1 MEERALRVL
10 EFFPFLQTLKAYAAT
25 EVGQAVCLS
34 LRPFREKEEI
44 ESLLQETVEASRVL
58 EEEGNLP
65 LPGTLE
71 VRPLLPRARA
81 EGACLLPEDLLA
93 IRSTLGASS
102 RVKRFLAKAPP
113 RYPRLQ
119 GLGERLPEFEDLRE
133 SLQAA
138 IGPRGEILDSAS
150 AELARLRREI
160 QQARGRIRAS
170 LEALWGQ
177 ENLRKI
183 FQEQIITLRRDR
195 YVLAVKAECKNA
207 LPGIIH
213 DQSQSRATFFVE
225 PLATVEENNDLN
237 LLVQDEKEEE
247 RRILLELTAWIR
259 EESEAISRAV
269 DLLGRLDLIFAKAQ
283 YARSARAAVPVLN
296 EEGIW
301 DLRRARHPLL
311 DPGVTVPVHLLLQK
325 GQSTLILTGANTGGK
340 TVSLK
345 TLGLLTLMAQCGI
358 PIPAEEGSRVA
369 VVQKI
374 FADIGD
380 EQSLQDNLSTF
391 SAWIRTTA
399 RIVQEADAASL
410 VLLDE
415 VGGGTDPAEGA
426 ALAMALIDR
435 LRAQG
440 AKTAVTTHLHLL
452 KAYGSLHPDVVN
464 VSVEVDLET
473 LRPTYRLIY
482 GRPGESYALL
492 MAEKYGMPPE
502 LLEQAKSYLGEGDR
516 KVGEL
521 LAALERNQQE
531 WENKIREAEGL
542 KREAETDRE
551 QARALLLRA
560 KAEKEERLEKARDE
574 SRQVIQE
581 AREELRRLIWEF
593 KAQGQSDV
601 HGLDRAI
608 REKESSLRQSFSKE
622 EEGSE
627 TGKPA
632 RIFRLGLESDGTLPA
647 PRRRNDRF
655 GEKNRPGG
663 REEQFFSGSVQY
675 EVPAAARELKI
686 VGFRVEEALPLV
698 DKAIDEALLG
708 GLRELQVIHGAGT
721 GRLRKA
727 VRDYLRE
734 HDFVENFGPGGPGRG
749 GDGVTV
755 VEVGPTARKGR
766 PKMPRTVLE

>member
-10 EFFPFLQTLKAYAAT
+10 EFFPFLQTLKTFAAT
-25 EVGQAVCLS
+25 EVGLAVCLS
-34 LRPFREKEEI
+34 LRPSGKKAEI
-44 ESLLQETVEASRVL
+44 ELGLRETVEASRIL
-58 EEEGNLP
+58 EEEGP
-65 LPGTLE
+65 PPFSGTLE
-71 VRPLLPRARA
+71 VRSLLPRARA

-93 IRSTLGASS
+93 VRSTIGASS
-102 RVKRFLAKAPP
+102 RVKRFLEKAPP

-119 GLGERLPEFEDLRE
+119 RMGERLPELEDLRE
-133 SLQAA
+133 RLHAA
-138 IGPRGEILDSAS
+138 LGPRGEILDSAS
-150 AELARLRREI
+150 EALARLRREI
-160 QQARGRIRAS
+160 QQARSRIRSS

-183 FQEQIITLRRDR
+183 FQDQIITLRQDR

-237 LLVQDEKEEE
+237 LLLQDEKEEE

-259 EESEAISRAV
+259 EESEAIAFAV
-269 DLLGRLDLIFAKAQ
+269 DLLGGLDSIFAKAQ
-283 YARSARAAVPVLN
+283 YARSAGAVVPTLN
-296 EEGIW
+296 EEGVW

-311 DPGVTVPVHLLLQK
+311 DPKVTVPVHLHLERE
-325 GQSTLILTGANTGGK
+325 QSTLILTGANTGGK

-369 VVQKI
+369 VVQKV

-399 RIVQEADAASL
+399 RIVQEADASSL

-426 ALAMALIDR
+426 ALTMALIDL
-435 LRAQG
+435 LRARG

-464 VSVEVDLET
+464 VSVEVNPDT
-473 LRPTYRLIY
+473 LRPTYRLVY

-502 LLEQAKSYLGEGDR
+502 LIGRAKSYLGEGDR
-516 KVGEL
+516 KMGEL

-531 WENKIREAEGL
+531 WENKIREAEDL
-542 KREAETDRE
+542 KRAARADRE
-551 QARALLLRA
+551 QADAVLLRA
-560 KAEKEERLEKARDE
+560 KAEAEERLEKVQGD

-581 AREELRRLIWEF
+581 ARDELRQLIRDF
-593 KAQGQSDV
+593 KARKQSDV
-601 HGLDRAI
+601 HGLDQAI
-608 REKESSLRQSFSKE
+608 REKESSLRRSLSWK

-627 TGKPA
+627 TDRTA
-632 RIFRLGLESDGTLPA
+632 RILRLGLEPRGNPCAPA
-647 PRRRNDRF
+647 SRKGG
-655 GEKNRPGG
+655 GE
-663 REEQFFSGSVQY
+663 EHFLDGSVRY
-675 EVPAAARELKI
+675 EVPSAARELKI
-686 VGFRVEEALPLV
+686 IGLRVEEALPLV
-698 DKAIDEALLG
+698 DKAIDAALLG
-708 GLRELQVIHGAGT
+708 GLRELEVIHGAGT

-755 VEVGPTARKGR
+755 VAVGSGVRGKHSKA
-766 PKMPRTVLE
+766 PRMASE

>member
-1 MEERALRVL
+1 LA
-10 EFFPFLQTLKAYAAT
+10 
-25 EVGQAVCLS
+25 
-34 LRPFREKEEI
+34 
-44 ESLLQETVEASRVL
+44 EA
-58 EEEGNLP
+58 
-65 LPGTLE
+65 
-71 VRPLLPRARA
+71 
-81 EGACLLPEDLLA
+81 LPEL
-93 IRSTLGASS
+93 
-102 RVKRFLAKAPP
+102 
-113 RYPRLQ
+113 
-119 GLGERLPEFEDLRE
+119 EDLRE
-133 SLQAA
+133 RLRAA

-160 QQARGRIRAS
+160 QHTRSRIRAS

-177 ENLRKI
+177 EDLRKI
-183 FQEQIITLRRDR
+183 FQEQIITLRKDR
-195 YVLAVKAECKNA
+195 YVLAVKAECKNS

-237 LLVQDEKEEE
+237 LLLQDEREEE

-259 EESEAISRAV
+259 EESEAIARAV
-269 DLLGRLDLIFAKAQ
+269 DLLGRLDSIFAKAR
-283 YARSARAAVPVLN
+283 YARSARAVVPALN

-301 DLRRARHPLL
+301 DLRQARHPLL
-311 DPGVTVPVHLLLQK
+311 DPEITVPVHLLLEK
-325 GQSTLILTGANTGGK
+325 GRSTLILTGANTGGK

-345 TLGLLTLMAQCGI
+345 TLGLLTLMAQAGV

-369 VVQKI
+369 LVQKV

-380 EQSLQDNLSTF
+380 EQSLRDNLSTF

-399 RIVQEADAASL
+399 RVVEEADASSL

-426 ALAMALIDR
+426 ALTMALIDH
-435 LRAQG
+435 LRARG

-464 VSVEVDLET
+464 VSVEVNPDT

-492 MAEKYGMPPE
+492 MAEKYGMPPGLME
-502 LLEQAKSYLGEGDR
+502 RAKSYLGEGDR

-531 WENKIREAEGL
+531 WEEKIREAGVLE
-542 KREAETDRE
+542 KEARADRE

-560 KAEKEERLEKARDE
+560 RAEEEERLEKARDD
-574 SRQVIQE
+574 SRQLIRE
-581 AREELRRLIWEF
+581 AREELRRMIQDF
-593 KAQGQSDV
+593 KARGRSDV
-601 HGLDRAI
+601 HDLDRTI
-608 REKESSLRQSFSKE
+608 RERESSLRQSLAGK

-632 RIFRLGLESDGTLPA
+632 RTWRLGLEPAGNRDA
-647 PRRRNDRF
+647 PRSQNDRQRD
-655 GEKNRPGG
+655 KRV
-663 REEQFFSGSVQY
+663 SAGSVRY

-686 VGFRVEEALPLV
+686 IGLRVEEALPLV
-698 DKAIDEALLG
+698 DKAIDEAFLG
-708 GLRELQVIHGAGT
+708 GLRELEVIHGAGT

-734 HDFVENFGPGGPGRG
+734 HEFVENFGPGGPGRG

-755 VEVGPTARKGR
+755 IAVGSGARRRRAGATR
-766 PKMPRTVLE
+766 AVSE

>member
-10 EFFPFLQTLKAYAAT
+10 DFFPFLQNLKTFAAT

-34 LRPFREKEEI
+34 LRPFREKGEI
-44 ESLLQETVEASRVL
+44 ELRLQETVEASRIL
-58 EEEGNLP
+58 EEEGTLP
-65 LPGTLE
+65 LQGTLE

-102 RVKRFLAKAPP
+102 RVKRFLEKAPP
-113 RYPRLQ
+113 RYPHLQ
-119 GLGERLPEFEDLRE
+119 NLGERLPEFDDLRE
-133 SLQAA
+133 RLHSA

-150 AELARLRREI
+150 VELSRLRREI
-160 QQARGRIRAS
+160 QQARSRIRVS
-170 LEALWGQ
+170 LESLWGQ

-183 FQEQIITLRRDR
+183 FQEQIITLRKDR

-237 LLVQDEKEEE
+237 LLLQDEKEEE
-247 RRILLELTAWIR
+247 RRILLDLTAWIR

-269 DLLGRLDLIFAKAQ
+269 TLLGRLDLIFAKAN
-283 YARSARAAVPVLN
+283 YARSAHAVIPILN
-296 EEGIW
+296 EEGVW

-311 DPGVTVPVHLLLQK
+311 DPGITVPVHLLLDK

-345 TLGLLTLMAQCGI
+345 TLGLLSLMAQSGI

-380 EQSLQDNLSTF
+380 EQSLQYNLSTF
-391 SAWIRTTA
+391 SAWIRITA
-399 RIVQEADAASL
+399 QVVREADAASL

-426 ALAMALIDR
+426 ALTMALIDR
-435 LRAQG
+435 LRARG

-464 VSVEVDLET
+464 VSVEVNPDT

-502 LLEQAKSYLGEGDR
+502 LLEQAKKYLGEGDR

-521 LAALERNQQE
+521 LAALERNQHE
-531 WENKIREAEGL
+531 WEDRIRKAEGL
-542 KREAETDRE
+542 KREAEADRE
-551 QARALLLRA
+551 QARTILLRA
-560 KAEKEERLEKARDE
+560 KTEREERAEKAREE
-574 SRQVIQE
+574 SGEVIQE
-581 AREELRRLIWEF
+581 AREELRRLIREF
-593 KAQGQSDV
+593 KAQGRSDV
-601 HGLDRAI
+601 HDLDRSI
-608 REKESSLRQSFSKE
+608 REKESILRQSLSKAE
-622 EEGSE
+622 EEPG
-627 TGKPA
+627 TDKPP
-632 RIFRLGLESDGTLPA
+632 RILRLGLESDGNASALLK
-647 PRRRNDRF
+647 RNDRRD
-655 GEKNRPGG
+655 KKSRTGG
-663 REEQFFSGSVQY
+663 RKEHFLTGSVQY
-675 EVPAAARELKI
+675 EIPAARRELKI
-686 VGFRVEEALPLV
+686 IGLRVEEALPLV
-698 DKAIDEALLG
+698 EKAIDAALLG
-708 GLRELQVIHGAGT
+708 GLRELEVIHGAGT

-727 VRDYLRE
+727 VRDYLQE

-755 VEVGPTARKGR
+755 VEVGPAARKG
-766 PKMPRTVLE
+766 PHKMPRTVSK

>member
-10 EFFPFLQTLKAYAAT
+10 EFFPFLQILKTFAAT
-25 EVGQAVCLS
+25 GVGQNVCLS
-34 LRPFREKEEI
+34 LRPFREKAEI
-44 ESLLQETVEASRVL
+44 ERLLQETVEALRIL
-58 EEEGNLP
+58 EEEGTLP
-65 LPGTLE
+65 LPGALD

-102 RVKRFLAKAPP
+102 RVKRFLEKAPP
-113 RYPRLQ
+113 RCPRLQ
-119 GLGERLPEFEDLRE
+119 SLGERLPELEDLRE
-133 SLQAA
+133 SLHSAL
-138 IGPRGEILDSAS
+138 GPRGEILDSAS

-160 QQARGRIRAS
+160 QQVRSRIRAS

-183 FQEQIITLRRDR
+183 FQEQIITLRKDR

-225 PLATVEENNDLN
+225 PLATVEANNDLN
-237 LLVQDEKEEE
+237 LLLQDEKEEE
-247 RRILLELTAWIR
+247 RRILLELTAWVR

-269 DLLGRLDLIFAKAQ
+269 DLLGRLDLIFAKAL
-283 YARSARAAVPVLN
+283 YARAARAAVPVLN
-296 EEGIW
+296 EEGAW
-301 DLRRARHPLL
+301 DLRQARHPLL
-311 DPGVTVPVHLLLQK
+311 DPGQTVPIHLLLEK

-399 RIVQEADAASL
+399 RVVREADAASL

-426 ALAMALIDR
+426 ALTMALIDR
-435 LRAQG
+435 LRARG

-464 VSVEVDLET
+464 VSVEVNPEN

-521 LAALERNQQE
+521 LAALDQSQQE
-531 WENKIREAEGL
+531 WENKIREAERL
-542 KREAETDRE
+542 KQEAESDRE
-551 QARALLLRA
+551 KSRALLLRT
-560 KAEKEERLEKARDE
+560 KAENEERAEKARDE
-574 SRQVIQE
+574 SRQMIQE
-581 AREELRRLIWEF
+581 AREELRRLIREF
-593 KAQGQSDV
+593 KAQGRTDV
-601 HGLDRAI
+601 HGLHQAI
-608 REKESSLRQSFSKE
+608 REKESRLRQSFSQLE
-622 EEGSE
+622 EESG
-627 TGKPA
+627 TGKSA
-632 RIFRLGLESDGTLPA
+632 RILRLGLESGAKSPA
-647 PRRRNDRF
+647 FPGRKHRS
-655 GEKNRPGG
+655 GEKPQRGG
-663 REEQFFSGSVQY
+663 REEKFLAAALQY

-686 VGFRVEEALPLV
+686 IGLRVEEALPLV
-698 DKAIDEALLG
+698 EKAIDEALLG
-708 GLRELQVIHGAGT
+708 GLRELEVIHGAGT

-734 HDFVENFGPGGPGRG
+734 HDFVENFAPGGPGRG

-755 VEVGPTARKGR
+755 VEVGPSARKGR
-766 PKMPRTVLE
+766 PKMPRTGSE